1 MNCNAVAFPCRVF
14 KTYHSIYVFVI
25 IPKLLSD
32 ADYGAN
38 LCCLFKKCWR
48 RNVLFFLSYL
58 LVPGVETKVGK
69 CAYQTGSCVSQYGSL
84 HSQHCTGT

>member
-38 LCCLFKKCWR
+38 LCCLFKKC
-48 RNVLFFLSYL
+48 
-58 LVPGVETKVGK
+58 
-69 CAYQTGSCVSQYGSL
+69 
-84 HSQHCTGT
+84 